1 MMIVKAGN
9 RYTPIINVSKSLR
22 IPGPGPGVRKY
33 IILLRILKK
42 GTGGDKPRR
51 SPAGIMTNDL
61 LPQEKWS
68 PIEDEITEI
77 SQRILVE
84 LETASSKDLSE
95 ARYAKKILQLSDLNH
110 TKNIFHEI
118 ESVPSGPE
126 RVIEKRAVIKALLL
140 STWLQRLYF
149 IIRSALLSVLAMV
162 VTFFYV
168 SFFGQIGVVLA
179 VFMGVLI
186 FIVGLIV
193 TRLFDAQTIQLTK
206 YIVRRLAHHKKI
218 RDFIM
223 NHL

>member
-1 MMIVKAGN
+1 MTTDSPYPEKPF
-9 RYTPIINVSKSLR
+9 PI
-22 IPGPGPGVRKY
+22 
-33 IILLRILKK
+33 
-42 GTGGDKPRR
+42 D
-51 SPAGIMTNDL
+51 
-61 LPQEKWS
+61 
-68 PIEDEITEI
+68 DEITEI

-95 ARYAKKILQLSDLNH
+95 AKYAKKILQLSDLNY

-118 ESVPSGPE
+118 QSVPSGAD
-126 RVIEKRAVIKALLL
+126 RVTEKRAVIKALLL

-179 VFMGVLI
+179 VVMGVII
-186 FIVGLIV
+186 FIIGLFV
-193 TRLFDAQTIQLTK
+193 TRLFDVQIVKVTK
-206 YIVRRLAHHKKI
+206 YIVRHLADHKKI

>member
-1 MMIVKAGN
+1 MTKD
-9 RYTPIINVSKSLR
+9 SLHSE
-22 IPGPGPGVRKY
+22 
-33 IILLRILKK
+33 
-42 GTGGDKPRR
+42 KP
-51 SPAGIMTNDL
+51 
-61 LPQEKWS
+61 S
-68 PIEDEITEI
+68 PIDDEITEI

-95 ARYAKKILQLSDLNH
+95 AKYAKKILQLSDLH
-110 TKNIFHEI
+110 YTKNIFHEI
-118 ESVPSGPE
+118 QSVPSGTD

-162 VTFFYV
+162 VTLFYV

-179 VFMGVLI
+179 VVMGVLI

-193 TRLFDAQTIQLTK
+193 TRLFDIQTIKLTK
-206 YIVRRLAHHKKI
+206 YIVRRLANHKKI

>member
-1 MMIVKAGN
+1 MTKDPLGSNRPSSIDEEIV
-9 RYTPIINVSKSLR
+9 
-22 IPGPGPGVRKY
+22 
-33 IILLRILKK
+33 
-42 GTGGDKPRR
+42 
-51 SPAGIMTNDL
+51 
-61 LPQEKWS
+61 
-68 PIEDEITEI
+68 EI
-77 SQRILVE
+77 SQRIMVE
-84 LETASSKDLSE
+84 LETASSKDLSD
-95 ARYAKKILQLSDLNH
+95 ARYARKILQLSDLDY

-149 IIRSALLSVLAMV
+149 IIRSALMSVLAMV

-168 SFFGQIGVVLA
+168 SFFGEIGVVLA

-193 TRLFDAQTIQLTK
+193 TRLFDVQTVKVTK
-206 YIVRRLAHHKKI
+206 YLVRRLADHKKI